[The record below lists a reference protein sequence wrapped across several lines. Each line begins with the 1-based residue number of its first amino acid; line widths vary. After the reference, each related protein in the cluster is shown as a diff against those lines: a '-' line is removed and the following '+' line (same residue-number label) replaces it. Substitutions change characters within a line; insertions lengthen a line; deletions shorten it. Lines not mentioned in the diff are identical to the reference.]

1 MLLKAVAA
9 SVGLRNTG
17 SCQEGSPGSMLPVRV
32 NTQPSLV
39 RWQSDPAG
47 SNKKVR
53 RMQIM
58 MIRALRAVQKNQTT
72 LLITNSF
79 SFSILFQKV
88 WHPLFGFPFTGV
100 NQLDLLTALRENR
113 KTTQNSPRAPSC
125 HLQSSM
131 FPKMSTQSSTTPSP
145 VLDLSTVVRFS
156 PSILFNCSPA
166 ICIEAADA
174 NPEMTGMEMKSI
186 KKPN

>member
-1 MLLKAVAA
+1 MSAIKAAPGMCWATMLLKAVAA

-47 SNKKVR
+47 SNKKVT

-58 MIRALRAVQKNQTT
+58 MIRAFRAVQKNQTT
-72 LLITNSF
+72 LLITNSL

-88 WHPLFGFPFTGV
+88 WHPPSGLPFTGV
-100 NQLDLLTALRENR
+100 NQLDLLTA
-113 KTTQNSPRAPSC
+113 
-125 HLQSSM
+125 
-131 FPKMSTQSSTTPSP
+131 
-145 VLDLSTVVRFS
+145 
-156 PSILFNCSPA
+156 
-166 ICIEAADA
+166 
-174 NPEMTGMEMKSI
+174 
-186 KKPN
+186 